1 MRYATIF
8 HRQQAIVN
16 YMRHVDEFE
25 TYANLSKVFSALC
38 NKSSTDS
45 FIGKFIV
52 DNYKQALEIL
62 QTEAPLRAVMKRH
75 GITDPTIFR
84 TWLDEEKM
92 YLSDLLREPP
102 EETLEMEY
110 YERLVQ
116 LSNCQYVSIYL

>member
-1 MRYATIF
+1 
-8 HRQQAIVN
+8 
-16 YMRHVDEFE
+16 MRHVDEFE
-25 TYANLSKVFSALC
+25 TYANLSKVFRNTLC
-38 NKSSTDS
+38 NKSSTDR

-62 QTEAPLRAVMKRH
+62 QMEAPLRAVMKRH
-75 GITDPTIFR
+75 GITNPAIFR

-92 YLSDLLREPP
+92 YLSDLLCEPP

-116 LSNCQYVSIYL
+116 LFNCQYVSIYS